1 MSTSMETKPLRG
13 GLARHSDVVTSVA
26 FSPDGAMLASGSWD
40 GLIKLWDLVDKGA
53 KLKLNRV
60 LKGKWDE
67 VEAVAFSPDGATIA
81 GLGMGWDGAPFGAV
95 TLWDREGGR
104 GRPLFQTPG
113 KLDAMSFSADGKT
126 LATAGGEGRA
136 VTLWN
141 VDDGAER
148 LTLSDHSGPVWSVAF
163 SKVGPTL
170 AAASGNVPAMAD
182 PAAEDRVGEVTLWD
196 LSEAE
201 PKNPARMVG
210 HEFGAAAVVFSPDG
224 TMVASAGFDR
234 RARIWDVATGETT
247 FELEGHSGWVAA
259 LDISPDGSMLATGS
273 HDQTIRLW
281 DVATGRCVS
290 VLRGHTGNVYSVA
303 FSPDGR
309 LLASGSLDG
318 TVRLWD
324 LVGDIEEG

>member
-1 MSTSMETKPLRG
+1 MSMSMETKPLRG
-13 GLARHSDVVTSVA
+13 GLGRHSDVVTSVA
-26 FSPDGAMLASGSWD
+26 FSPDGAMLISGSWD
-40 GLIKLWDLVDKGA
+40 GLIKLWDVVDGGA
-53 KLKLNRV
+53 KLKMNRV

-67 VEAVAFSPDGATIA
+67 VESVAFSPDGATIA

-95 TLWDREGGR
+95 TFWDRDGGR
-104 GRPLFQTPG
+104 GRSLFQTPG

-136 VTLWN
+136 VSLWS
-141 VDDGAER
+141 VADGTER
-148 LTLSDHSGPVWSVAF
+148 LTLSDHAGPVWSVAF
-163 SKVGPTL
+163 SRVGPIL

-182 PAAEDRVGEVTLWD
+182 PAAEDRVGEVKLWD
-196 LSEAE
+196 LSADK
-201 PKNPARMVG
+201 PTNPATMVG

-224 TMVASAGFDR
+224 TKVGSGGFDR
-234 RARIWDVATGETT
+234 RGRIWNATTGEEL

-259 LDISPDGSMLATGS
+259 LDFSPDGATLATGS

-281 DVATGRCVS
+281 DVATGECVS